1 VFEVTVMETISYAA
15 HIEATDQ
22 AQAERAVESMDEND
36 WDPIRESAQ
45 LEKYG
50 YEING
55 RRWSVMSVER
65 TDFIRMLDKEELLIS
80 AEEWDQD

>member
-1 VFEVTVMETISYAA
+1 MAKKIIYIEDSAEMVFLYGTF
-15 HIEATDQ
+15 
-22 AQAERAVESMDEND
+22 
-36 WDPIRESAQ
+36 
-45 LEKYG
+45 LKKYG
-50 YEING
+50 YEVNG